1 MRVRMITTMA
11 GPEVSALAGQEVEL
25 DNETAVPLI
34 KGGYAQPVKAAIE
47 TAAIK
52 QPEKAAARPGRSRR
66 AKK

>member
-11 GPEVSALAGQEVEL
+11 GPDVSALAGQEVEL

-34 KGGYAQPVKAAIE
+34 KGGYAQPVKAPIE
-47 TAAIK
+47 TAAIE
-52 QPEKAAARPGRSRR
+52 QPEKAARPGRSRR